1 MKKKIED
8 ILIQIEEKYGDQ
20 CLSDSQ
26 GKSSGGVRRPQGR
39 VEIYEI
45 DNEGVK
51 QLIRKSNLVVY
62 DGRELITQKIF
73 DLENTHVDT
82 DKDEFLYWFGLGSGG
97 VNPADPFDPVP
108 PVNSDTD
115 LYEEIPISAT
125 DTTCADFHDGA
136 YYKHPFDSV
145 VFEQDSD
152 NDGKYLIAKV
162 ITTIDTDDANDEE
175 VSEAGLFSNLSNAG
189 GALVPFHLFARVTFP
204 TILKT
209 NVRRLTF
216 VWYLYF

>member
-1 MKKKIED
+1 MEKKVEN
-8 ILIQIEEKYGDQ
+8 ILIQVEEKYGDQ

-26 GKSSGGVRRPQGR
+26 GNLSCGIRKPQGL
-39 VEIYEI
+39 VEVFEVGE
-45 DNEGVK
+45 NGSK
-51 QLIRKSNLVVY
+51 RLIRKSNLVVY
-62 DGRELITQKIF
+62 DGRELITQKIL
-73 DLENTHVDT
+73 DIQNTNADT
-82 DKDEFLYWFGLGSGG
+82 DKDEFLCWFGLGSGG
-97 VNPADPFDPVP
+97 VNPADPFDPIP

-125 DTTCADFHDGA
+125 DTTCGDFHDGS
-136 YYKHPFDSV
+136 YYKHPFESV
-145 VFEQDSD
+145 IYEQDSH
-152 NDGKYLIAKV
+152 NDGKWLIAKI

-175 VSEAGLFSNLSNAG
+175 ISEAGLFTNLTNAC
-189 GALVPFHLFARVTFP
+189 GASGPFHLFARVTFP